1 MCEIVIITTD
11 ARLGHVLAAESA
23 VCGAQSMIKADVQSV
38 TAEEWEH
45 ARIALIDLDSK
56 PGGSVPEHVRVL
68 GLCRDSEE
76 LPMRARRVAHML
88 FRRPCRMADLR
99 REITQLL
106 ADADVAEHVPNA
118 LRKRESPVLAHD
130 SKCVL
135 MGNRQISLSDKEYA
149 VLSLLMQKG
158 ESGVSKQELDAL
170 LCAQGTNE
178 GQVYICHLRKKLE
191 HAFGVQPIKTLRNY
205 GYRYTDLQ

>member
-1 MCEIVIITTD
+1 MYEVVIITTD
-11 ARLGHVLAAESA
+11 ARLGHVLEAESA
-23 VCGAQSMIKADVQSV
+23 LCGARSMIKSDVQSV

-45 ARIALIDLDSK
+45 IHVALVDLDGK
-56 PGGSVPEHVRVL
+56 LNGSVPEHVRVL
-68 GLCRDSEE
+68 GLCRDPEE
-76 LPMRARRVAHML
+76 LPLRARRIVHML

-99 REITQLL
+99 REMTELME
-106 ADADVAEHVPNA
+106 DAGSAEHAPVA
-118 LRKRESPVLAHD
+118 LRRRESLKLQHD

-158 ESGVSKQELDAL
+158 ESGVSKQELDEL

-191 HAFGVQPIKTLRNY
+191 HAFGMQPIKTLRNY
-205 GYRYTDLQ
+205 GYRYADLQ